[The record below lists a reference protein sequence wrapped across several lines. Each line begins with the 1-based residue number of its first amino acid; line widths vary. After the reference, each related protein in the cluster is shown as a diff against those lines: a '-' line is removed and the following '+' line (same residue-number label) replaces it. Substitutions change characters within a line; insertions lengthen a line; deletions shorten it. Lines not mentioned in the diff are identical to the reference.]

1 MIKYIDRNTLC
12 LPDNRILKFGMS
24 ENVFIREFKNVITW
38 SSDTPNSIMHKNG
51 SVEHN
56 MEYQILDS
64 LYVNFSDGFL
74 YLFDFSECK
83 DFYYNGINLVN
94 DNYKNVIRDIK
105 ALKFSCKKL
114 HSGFKNYDCKELG
127 LLFGKVGNLEKSS
140 VAFYADFFNPS
151 TLEVDNI
158 FKLNGDFKYINRHT
172 VQLPNGKYLN
182 LGISEENFLSQFA
195 DDISWQSKTFLNNDV
210 LVSSYYICNSRLHI
224 CFSNKTLYMV
234 EFIGKEKF
242 FYNDINLADTNF
254 KKVIKKLKKL
264 SIDYIKTENGNY
276 DCKQLGILLGPVNN
290 TQNTITA
297 FYK

>member
-64 LYVNFSDGFL
+64 IYVNFSDGFL

-127 LLFGKVGNLEKSS
+127 LLFGKVGNLEKSA

-158 FKLNGDFKYINRHT
+158 FKLNGDFKYINRYT

-182 LGISEENFLSQFA
+182 LGISEDDFLCKFK
-195 DDISWQSKTFLNNDV
+195 DDISWQSET
-210 LVSSYYICNSRLHI
+210 SYYICNYRLHI
-224 CFSNKTLYMV
+224 GFSNKTLYMV

-264 SIDYIKTENGNY
+264 SIDCIKTENGNY
-276 DCKQLGILLGPVNN
+276 DCKQFGILLGPVNN